1 MEREDPMAQRR
12 LGVLAGIV
20 LLALVAGP
28 LFAGTVYVPIVNLV
42 GPHGEQLQTQIWVS
56 NTDQKNGLD
65 VTYYF
70 IPDFTNG
77 LDRPTDS
84 THAQIAPGTTI
95 FLEGFA
101 PSGTRGLLELS
112 GADSMQ
118 VSAKLSRIDSRAPS
132 AFGTSLPVISSS
144 TMIPAGQTAE
154 LQGLERSSDGIISN
168 FGVVNLGQ
176 SPVSCQAS
184 AFHADGT
191 QIGGTATLAFNPL
204 TLVHFDDVLNV
215 LGETD
220 VTGVRVDIN
229 CDQPF
234 YPYSVVYGSSTGDIF
249 VGLPAAS
256 GASLLSP
263 PGSLPNCGSGSVC
276 YDYPGIVFTSTP
288 ADTYQFITLSPP
300 SGVYSQIKV
309 HLEIQINGWS
319 PPVTNAH
326 GLLYMIRDRNYD
338 MYASAFL
345 RGPNSNQ
352 LVLRHGFNQTAG
364 DKAKLVT
371 GFAPTLGNWYA
382 LDYLY
387 DPINKTI
394 VLTMSTLDGQVLA
407 KLTGTPN
414 VKQINID
421 PGQNI
426 LIGLSN
432 PGTNDSEP
440 ASIGWVYSNLHV
452 ELVP

>member
-1 MEREDPMAQRR
+1 MKREDPMAQRR
-12 LGVLAGIV
+12 IGVLTGIV

-56 NTDQKNGLD
+56 NTDQQNSLD
-65 VTYYF
+65 VSYYF
-70 IPDFTNG
+70 IPDMTNG
-77 LDRPTDS
+77 VDRSTDPVQTQITPGSTTFLD
-84 THAQIAPGTTI
+84 
-95 FLEGFA
+95 GFA
-101 PSGTRGLLELS
+101 PNGTHGLLEIS
-112 GADSMQ
+112 GGDAMQ
-118 VSAKLSRIDSRAPS
+118 VSAKVSRVDALAPS
-132 AFGTSLPVISSS
+132 TLGTSLPVISSS
-144 TMIPAGQTAE
+144 TMIPAGETAE
-154 LQGLERSSDGIISN
+154 VLGLQRSSDGIISN
-168 FGVVNLGQ
+168 FGLINLGQ
-176 SPVSCQAS
+176 SSISCQAS
-184 AFHADGT
+184 VYRADGA
-191 QIGGTATLAFNPL
+191 QIAGTVKFSLNPL
-204 TLVHFDDVLNV
+204 TMVHFDDALAA
-215 LGETD
+215 LGETNIID
-220 VTGVRVDIN
+220 VRVDIT

-234 YPYSVVYGSSTGDIF
+234 YPYSVVYGGATGDVF

-256 GASLLSP
+256 GASLLTP
-263 PGSLPNCGSGSVC
+263 PGSLPNCGAGSVC
-276 YDYPGIVFTSTP
+276 YDYPGIVFTSTT
-288 ADTYQFITLSPP
+288 ADPYHFITLSPP
-300 SGVYSQIKV
+300 TGVYSQIKV
-309 HLEIQINGWS
+309 HLEIQINHWQ
-319 PPVTNAH
+319 PPITNAH
-326 GLLYMIRDRNYD
+326 GLLYMIRDRNYY

-352 LVLRHGFNQTAG
+352 LVLRHGFNQTATE
-364 DKAKLVT
+364 KAKLIT

-387 DPINKTI
+387 DPIHKTL
-394 VLTMSTLDGQVLA
+394 VLTMSTLEGTELA
-407 KLTGTPN
+407 RLTGAPN